1 MTWNGRTKRQMK
13 VLESLDDLPTFRTEA
28 EEADFW
34 ATHELGQEIL
44 DQMGPME
51 PGILPPPRCSPTDSP
66 TDIPRPAAKHQARR
80 VRATQASSRRR

>member
-1 MTWNGRTKRQMK
+1 MIRDGRTERRMK
-13 VLESLDDLPTFRTEA
+13 VLESLDDLPVFKTEA

-51 PGILPPPRCSPTDSP
+51 PGILPPPRVEPSPSRE
-66 TDIPRPAAKHQARR
+66 PR
-80 VRATQASSRRR
+80 SR